1 MKKKTYITAIA
12 LIVSSFSFSGQA
24 FSANE
29 SSSMLA
35 KLSPENSG
43 GTFKYST
50 DTNISSEQKKVYDTI
65 IKYQTALNAGDTKTI
80 LGLFANE
87 SYSQWNDMLTADSTE
102 KRKVQYDNLFQREK
116 FETEFAFDS
125 IWINGNTAVVRTHHH
140 IGSVVTNFKD
150 QKTVID
156 LNREVFVL
164 SKVNGEWKIFLYT
177 FNTNPLQGSA

>member
-1 MKKKTYITAIA
+1 
-12 LIVSSFSFSGQA
+12 
-24 FSANE
+24 
-29 SSSMLA
+29 MLA

-102 KRKVQYDNLFQREK
+102 KEKSSMTIFFNEK

-164 SKVNGEWKIFLYT
+164 SKVNGIENIPVYIQYKSVAGERLIITKRDLFRLWSGKVSSIV
-177 FNTNPLQGSA
+177 GI

>member
-1 MKKKTYITAIA
+1 MEYAYMKKKTYITAIA

-29 SSSMLA
+29 PSSMLA

-102 KRKVQYDNLFQREK
+102 KEK
-116 FETEFAFDS
+116 SSMTIFFNVKS
-125 IWINGNTAVVRTHHH
+125 LRQSLLLILSGLM
-140 IGSVVTNFKD
+140 
-150 QKTVID
+150 VI
-156 LNREVFVL
+156 LL
-164 SKVNGEWKIFLYT
+164 
-177 FNTNPLQGSA
+177 

>member
-29 SSSMLA
+29 PSSMLA

-102 KRKVQYDNLFQREK
+102 KEK
-116 FETEFAFDS
+116 SSMTIFFNVKS
-125 IWINGNTAVVRTHHH
+125 LRQSLLLILSGLM
-140 IGSVVTNFKD
+140 
-150 QKTVID
+150 VI
-156 LNREVFVL
+156 LL
-164 SKVNGEWKIFLYT
+164 
-177 FNTNPLQGSA
+177 